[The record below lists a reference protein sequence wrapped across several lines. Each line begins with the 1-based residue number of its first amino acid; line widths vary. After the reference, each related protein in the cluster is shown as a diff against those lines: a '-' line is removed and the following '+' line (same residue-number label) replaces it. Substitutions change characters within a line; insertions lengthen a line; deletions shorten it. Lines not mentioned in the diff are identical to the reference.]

1 MKGKIIVL
9 GIMLVVLTILSN
21 LIADEIIK
29 ELKN

>member
-9 GIMLVVLTILSN
+9 GIMLAVLTILSN